1 MVVHESALE
10 GKKEKLVQRIHEL
23 CMPDTV
29 EIHSGL
35 ALIATVGRG
44 MVRSKGISAR
54 LFNALMKA
62 GVNVRLID
70 QGSSEL
76 NIIVGVEEKDF
87 AQAIRVLYDSFVKE
101 HI

>member
-1 MVVHESALE
+1 MPSGIDTMCVVVHESALE

-23 CMPDTV
+23 CTPDTV

-62 GVNVRLID
+62 GDIQPKSAEVVNRRQIKL
-70 QGSSEL
+70 
-76 NIIVGVEEKDF
+76 EK
-87 AQAIRVLYDSFVKE
+87 AKNE
-101 HI
+101 KK

>member
-1 MVVHESALE
+1 M
-10 GKKEKLVQRIHEL
+10 QRIHEL
-23 CMPDTV
+23 CQPDSV

-44 MVRSKGISAR
+44 MVRSKGVSAR
-54 LFNALMKA
+54 LFNALTRA

-76 NIIVGVEEKDF
+76 NIIVGVDNLDFEVATRAIYREFVTKEEP
-87 AQAIRVLYDSFVKE
+87 RW
-101 HI
+101 

>member
-1 MVVHESALE
+1 MKAHWRARRKSSCSAFTSF
-10 GKKEKLVQRIHEL
+10 VR
-23 CMPDTV
+23 PDTV

-76 NIIVGVEEKDF
+76 NIIVGVDNLDFEVATRAIYRAFVTKDN
-87 AQAIRVLYDSFVKE
+87 RW
-101 HI
+101 